1 MESVNHVPGTKRKP
15 CTRLHT
21 ETMMHPAI
29 ISLLVVG
36 VLISIISSSMDTC
49 EGNFSGRRCAMVE
62 HQLRARGISDERV
75 LEVMT
80 DLPREKFI
88 DLIHRHEAYE
98 DRPVPIGSGQTISQP
113 YIVALMSEEL
123 AVGPEHR
130 VLDVGAGSGYQTA
143 ILARLA
149 KEVFAVERIAELTE
163 RVDAVLAELGI
174 DNVTLRTGDGTLGWA
189 EEAPFDRIIC
199 GAAGP
204 DVPEA
209 WIEQLAEGGRIV
221 MPVGGP
227 EVQNL
232 VALEKHSGKITR
244 RCICGVRFVKL
255 IGKQGWEDT

>member
-1 MESVNHVPGTKRKP
+1 
-15 CTRLHT
+15 
-21 ETMMHPAI
+21 
-29 ISLLVVG
+29 
-36 VLISIISSSMDTC
+36 
-49 EGNFSGRRCAMVE
+49 MVE
-62 HQLRARGISDERV
+62 RQLRARGISDERV

-88 DLIHRHEAYE
+88 GSAHRHEAYE

-113 YIVALMSEEL
+113 YIVAIMSQEL
-123 AVGPEHR
+123 AVGPDHR

-143 ILARLA
+143 ILARLV
-149 KEVFAVERIAELTE
+149 KEVFAIERIAELAE
-163 RVDAVLAELGI
+163 RVDAVLADLGI
-174 DNVTLRTGDGTLGWA
+174 DNVNLMTGDGTLGWP

-204 DVPEA
+204 EVPEA

-232 VALEKHSGKITR
+232 IAIDKQGGKITR
-244 RCICGVRFVKL
+244 RHICGVRFVKL
-255 IGKQGWEDT
+255 IGQEGWDENI